1 LLVKPGT
8 CCVQLILLRSFF
20 CGVRAVIAPITGTL
34 LHEIKKREK
43 GSEAKASDFLLA
55 DLKL

>member
-1 LLVKPGT
+1 M
-8 CCVQLILLRSFF
+8 
-20 CGVRAVIAPITGTL
+20 IAPITGTL